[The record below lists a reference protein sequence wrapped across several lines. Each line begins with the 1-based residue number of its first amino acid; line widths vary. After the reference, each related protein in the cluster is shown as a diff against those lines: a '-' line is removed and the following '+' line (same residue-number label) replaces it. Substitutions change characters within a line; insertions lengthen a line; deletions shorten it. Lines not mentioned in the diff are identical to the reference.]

1 MRRRIREL
9 VALMLAVCMI
19 CGGIWIG
26 KSAAYAAEV
35 TDTYTL
41 TWMDYENDVMY
52 TVETYKTEQL
62 EDRELITLPEDPT
75 KPGYVFLGWCGY
87 EGGFDYG
94 TTEESVIYNVWE
106 YGVRYKQENK
116 SDFESQGIRMRPEPL
131 RIYAYWQAIRYEISY
146 SGGEDVSGIPETVHG
161 IDDPIYYQDEVIL
174 SEEIPSRSGY
184 TFSGWEYDGT
194 VYPAGE
200 TFIVPDAPYQT
211 VEGDYEI
218 YMAYITLTA
227 SWTPNQHTIT
237 YDGNGA
243 ASGVPAA
250 QQAGYETTVT
260 AAAAPVRE
268 GYTFTGWLSS
278 TGETYPAG
286 GTFTMPDSDVTLT
299 AQWEVANTGGISS
312 AGSYYLLRG
321 QPYSLN
327 GVTKTERDEGVYAGG
342 ITFYVPSDGYYTF
355 TE

>member
-1 MRRRIREL
+1 MLPEPEKFGFDFEGWLNDEEQYVIASTPVTLASDHTL
-9 VALMLAVCMI
+9 VADFKKIA
-19 CGGIWIG
+19 
-26 KSAAYAAEV
+26 S
-35 TDTYTL
+35 TL
-41 TWMDYENDVMY
+41 TLILDGGELA
-52 TVETYKTEQL
+52 TEDGKMQWKKAFG
-62 EDRELITLPEDPT
+62 EQVTLGVPT
-75 KPGYVFLGWCGY
+75 KEGY
-87 EGGFDYG
+87 EFAGYDHMGGGSMTSSGTGADTLYTFTFDGVDAVITATWRAQTIKVTLQAEGGQVIVDGLEVGPTY
-94 TTEESVIYNVWE
+94 EFSVVF
-106 YGVRYKQENK
+106 GQRYDSIIGNLPTAKK
-116 SDFESQGIRMRPEPL
+116 
-131 RIYAYWQAIRYEISY
+131 Y
-146 SGGEDVSGIPETVHG
+146 
-161 IDDPIYYQDEVIL
+161 
-174 SEEIPSRSGY
+174 GY
-184 TFSGWEYDGT
+184 TFNGWEYDGT

-200 TFIVPDAPYQT
+200 TFIVPDAPYQI
-211 VEGDYEI
+211 VEGEYEI

-286 GTFTMPDSDVTLT
+286 GTFTMPDSDMTLT
-299 AQWEVANTGGISS
+299 AQWEVANTDGISS

-327 GVTKTERDEGVYAGG
+327 GVTKTEGDEGVYAGG
-342 ITFYVPSDGYYTF
+342 ITFYVPSNGYYTF

>member
-26 KSAAYAAEV
+26 KSEAYAAEV
-35 TDTYTL
+35 VDPDTYTL
-41 TWMDYENDVMY
+41 TWRDADNTYGDYSENY
-52 TVETYKTEQL
+52 TVERY
-62 EDRELITLPEDPT
+62 EDYTIDKISEGESIVMPEDPT
-75 KPGYVFLGWCGY
+75 KPGYAFIGWNGY
-87 EGGFDYG
+87 DGGIEQTYGEYLKQGDTLTFDKIDNYG
-94 TTEESVIYNVWE
+94 GELS
-106 YGVRYKQENK
+106 
-116 SDFESQGIRMRPEPL
+116 ML
-131 RIYAYWQAIRYEISY
+131 AYWQAVQYEISY
-146 SGGEDVSGIPETVHG
+146 SGQEGVTGIPETVHG
-161 IDDPIYYQDEVIL
+161 GIDDPIYYLDEVPL
-174 SEEIPSRSGY
+174 SETIPSRSGY
-184 TFSGWEYDGT
+184 TFNGWEYDGT

-200 TFIVPDAPYQT
+200 TFIVPDAPYQI

-278 TGETYPAG
+278 AGEIYPAG
-286 GTFTMPDSDVTLT
+286 GMFTMPDSDMTLT

>member
-35 TDTYTL
+35 
-41 TWMDYENDVMY
+41 MDYENDVMY

-87 EGGFDYG
+87 EGGFDSG
-94 TTEESVIYNVWE
+94 TTEESEIYNVWE

-116 SDFESQGIRMRPEPL
+116 SDFELQGIRMRPEPL

-200 TFIVPDAPYQT
+200 TFIVPDAPYQI

-227 SWTPNQHTIT
+227 SWIPNQHTII

-268 GYTFTGWLSS
+268 GYTFTGWLS
-278 TGETYPAG
+278 
-286 GTFTMPDSDVTLT
+286 MTLT

-342 ITFYVPSDGYYTF
+342 ITFYVPSDGFYTF

>member
-35 TDTYTL
+35 GTVYTL
-41 TWMDYENDVMY
+41 MWMDRNLPDSDYTENYEVKTYDEY
-52 TVETYKTEQL
+52 TIQISEGGEFS
-62 EDRELITLPEDPT
+62 IPENPT
-75 KPGYVFLGWCGY
+75 KPGYAFIGWNGYDGGLNHPMEKKYKHDDGSLILDVIDNYTPQNNTLTMYASWQVFNY
-87 EGGFDYG
+87 
-94 TTEESVIYNVWE
+94 
-106 YGVRYKQENK
+106 
-116 SDFESQGIRMRPEPL
+116 M
-131 RIYAYWQAIRYEISY
+131 ISY
-146 SGGEDVSGIPETVHG
+146 DGNGAEAGVPTEIHGETDS
-161 IDDPIYYQDEVIL
+161 IYYLDEVLL
-174 SEEIPSRSGY
+174 SETIPSRSGY
-184 TFSGWEYDGT
+184 TFNGWEYDGT

-260 AAAAPVRE
+260 AGAAPVRE